1 MLKVGIG
8 MGYVKKEF
16 SAVGTPIQI
25 VVRGRGL
32 AAEVV
37 KPPMRATE

>member
-1 MLKVGIG
+1 

-16 SAVGTPIQI
+16 AALGTPIYI
-25 VVRGRGL
+25 MVRGRGL

-37 KPPMRATE
+37 KPPMRSAE